1 MKESW
6 YKIDNAGKIFP
17 TTFSKSSPNSFRFSV
32 TLKDEI
38 DESLLLPALNSALER
53 FPIFK
58 VRLKRGFFWYYFEP
72 NNKEPLITK
81 EPANI
86 YSEIHPFKNNGF
98 LFNLHYFERRISLD
112 VFHAITDGNGAIEF
126 FKCIVYN
133 YLELIGLNIV
143 NHGEVM
149 TKDYEISYDEKED
162 SFLKNYDNR
171 IKKTSKEPTS
181 YRISGTRYDDYYTAL
196 IQASMNVEDLKAVS
210 KKYGVTVTQYISSA
224 YIYAVYLNEYYKMN
238 SSIPVTLNVPVNVRK
253 YIHTN
258 SLRNFALFI
267 RVFNYFN
274 ENTTFLDV
282 VECVKKTFSTELT
295 VEKINARIVQNVS
308 LEKNFFIRIMP
319 LFLKKEAMK
328 IGYKILGSR
337 IDSLVYSNIGVVKM
351 PDATKDYIEHFDFVI
366 CATPNTPITISSLTF
381 NNEFILSITSV
392 IKERKIVESLIHQL
406 VSDGID
412 VTINCNDLE
421 VGEWK
426 DVLNVKWMF

>member
-1 MKESW
+1 MKERW

-32 TLKDEI
+32 TLKDEV

-72 NNKEPLITK
+72 NNKKPLITK

-86 YSEIHPFKNNGF
+86 YSEIHPFKNNGY

-112 VFHAITDGNGAIEF
+112 VFHAITDGNGALEF

-133 YLELIGLNIV
+133 YLELIGVKIV
-143 NHGEVM
+143 NRGEVM
-149 TKDYEISYDEKED
+149 TNDYEISYDEKED

-171 IKKTSKEPTS
+171 VKKTDKEPS
-181 YRISGTRYDDYYTAL
+181 GYRILGTRYDDNYTAL
-196 IQASMNVEDLKAVS
+196 IQASMNIDELKTVS

-224 YIYAVYLNEYYKMN
+224 YIYAVYLNEYHKIN

-253 YIHTN
+253 YMQTN

-274 ENTTFLDV
+274 ENTSFLEI
-282 VECVKKTFSTELT
+282 VECVKETFSTELT
-295 VEKINARIVQNVS
+295 IEKIRARIVQNVS
-308 LEKNFFIRIMP
+308 LEKNFLIRIMP
-319 LFLKKEAMK
+319 LFLKKIAMK

-351 PDATKDYIEHFDFVI
+351 PEATNDYIEHFDFVI

-381 NNEFILSITSV
+381 NDEFILSITSV
-392 IKERKIVESLIHQL
+392 IKERKIVESLIHQF
-406 VSDGID
+406 VKDGIN

-421 VGEWK
+421 VGE
-426 DVLNVKWMF
+426 

>member
-1 MKESW
+1 MKERW

-32 TLKDEI
+32 TLKDEV

-72 NNKEPLITK
+72 NNKKPLITK

-86 YSEIHPFKNNGF
+86 YSEIHPFKNNGY

-112 VFHAITDGNGAIEF
+112 VFHAITDGNGALEF

-133 YLELIGLNIV
+133 YLELIGVKIV
-143 NHGEVM
+143 NRGEVM
-149 TKDYEISYDEKED
+149 TNDYEISYDEKED

-171 IKKTSKEPTS
+171 VKKTDKEPS
-181 YRISGTRYDDYYTAL
+181 GYRILGTRYDDNYTAL
-196 IQASMNVEDLKAVS
+196 IQASMNIDELKTVS

-224 YIYAVYLNEYYKMN
+224 YIYAVYLNEYHKIN

-253 YIHTN
+253 YMQTN

-274 ENTTFLDV
+274 ENTSFLDI
-282 VECVKKTFSTELT
+282 VECVKETFSTELT
-295 VEKINARIVQNVS
+295 IEKIRARIVQNVS
-308 LEKNFFIRIMP
+308 LEKNFLIRIMP
-319 LFLKKEAMK
+319 LFLKKIAMK

-351 PDATKDYIEHFDFVI
+351 PEATNDYIEHFDFVI

-381 NNEFILSITSV
+381 NDEFILSITSV
-392 IKERKIVESLIHQL
+392 IKERKIVESLIHQF
-406 VSDGID
+406 VKDGIN

-421 VGEWK
+421 VGE
-426 DVLNVKWMF
+426 

>member
-1 MKESW
+1 MKERW

-32 TLKDEI
+32 TLKDEV
-38 DESLLLPALNSALER
+38 DESLLLPALNSALKR

-72 NNKEPLITK
+72 NNKKPLITK

-86 YSEIHPFKNNGF
+86 YSEIHPFKNNGY

-112 VFHAITDGNGAIEF
+112 VFHAITDGNGALEF
-126 FKCIVYN
+126 FKCIVYK
-133 YLELIGLNIV
+133 YLELIGVKIV
-143 NHGEVM
+143 NRGEVM
-149 TKDYEISYDEKED
+149 TNDYEISYDEKED

-171 IKKTSKEPTS
+171 VKKTDKEPS
-181 YRISGTRYDDYYTAL
+181 GYRILGTRYDDNYTAL
-196 IQASMNVEDLKAVS
+196 IQASMNIDELKTVS

-224 YIYAVYLNEYYKMN
+224 YIYAVYLNEYHKIN

-253 YIHTN
+253 YMQTN

-267 RVFNYFN
+267 RIFNYFN
-274 ENTTFLDV
+274 ENTSFLDI
-282 VECVKKTFSTELT
+282 VECVKETFSTELT
-295 VEKINARIVQNVS
+295 IEKIRARIVQNVS
-308 LEKNFFIRIMP
+308 LEKNFLIRIMP
-319 LFLKKEAMK
+319 LFLKKIAMK

-351 PDATKDYIEHFDFVI
+351 PEATNDYIEHFDFVI

-381 NNEFILSITSV
+381 NDEFILSITSV
-392 IKERKIVESLIHQL
+392 IKERKIVESLIHQF
-406 VSDGID
+406 VKDGIN

-421 VGEWK
+421 VGE
-426 DVLNVKWMF
+426 

>member
-1 MKESW
+1 MKERW

-32 TLKDEI
+32 TLKDEV
-38 DESLLLPALNSALER
+38 DESLLKPALKSALER
-53 FPIFK
+53 FPTFK
-58 VRLKRGFFWYYFEP
+58 VRLKRGVFWYYFEP

-86 YSEIHPFKNNGF
+86 YSEVHPFKNNGY

-112 VFHAITDGNGAIEF
+112 VFHALTDGNGAIQF

-133 YLELIGLNIV
+133 YLELIGVKII

-149 TKDYEISYDEKED
+149 TNDYEISYDEKED

-171 IKKTSKEPTS
+171 IKKTDKEPS
-181 YRISGTRYDDYYTAL
+181 GYRISGTRYDDNYTSL
-196 IQASMNVEDLKAVS
+196 IQASMNIDELKAVS
-210 KKYGVTVTQYISSA
+210 KKYGITVTQYISSA
-224 YIYAVYLNEYYKMN
+224 YIYAVYLNEYHKIN

-253 YIHTN
+253 YMQTN

-274 ENTTFLDV
+274 EDTSFLDI
-282 VECVKKTFSTELT
+282 VECVKKTFSSELT
-295 VEKINARIVQNVS
+295 VEKIRARIVQNVS
-308 LEKNFFIRIMP
+308 LEKNFLIRIMP
-319 LFLKKEAMK
+319 LFLKKITMK

-351 PDATKDYIEHFDFVI
+351 PEATNDYIEHFDFVI

-381 NNEFILSITSV
+381 NDEFILSITSV
-392 IKERKIVESLIHQL
+392 IKERKIVESLIHQF
-406 VSDGID
+406 VKDGIN

-421 VGEWK
+421 VGE
-426 DVLNVKWMF
+426 

>member
-1 MKESW
+1 MKERW

-32 TLKDEI
+32 TLKDEV

-72 NNKEPLITK
+72 NNKKPLITK

-86 YSEIHPFKNNGF
+86 YSEIHPFKNNGY

-112 VFHAITDGNGAIEF
+112 VFHAITDGNGALEF

-133 YLELIGLNIV
+133 YLELIGVKIV
-143 NHGEVM
+143 NRGEVM
-149 TKDYEISYDEKED
+149 TNDYEISYDEKED

-171 IKKTSKEPTS
+171 VKKTDKEPS
-181 YRISGTRYDDYYTAL
+181 GYRILGTRYDDNYTAL
-196 IQASMNVEDLKAVS
+196 IQASMNIDELKTVS

-224 YIYAVYLNEYYKMN
+224 YIYAVYLNEYHKIN

-253 YIHTN
+253 YMQTN

-274 ENTTFLDV
+274 ENTSFLDI
-282 VECVKKTFSTELT
+282 VECVKETFSTELT
-295 VEKINARIVQNVS
+295 IEKIRARIVQNVS
-308 LEKNFFIRIMP
+308 LEKNFLIRIMP
-319 LFLKKEAMK
+319 LFLKKIAMK

-351 PDATKDYIEHFDFVI
+351 PEATNDYIEHFDFVI

-381 NNEFILSITSV
+381 NDEFILSITSV
-392 IKERKIVESLIHQL
+392 IKERKIVESLIHQF
-406 VSDGID
+406 VKDGIN

-421 VGEWK
+421 VGEWR
-426 DVLNVKWMF
+426 DVQNVKLMF